1 MSADSGRI
9 GFTDKADELVEEL
22 LYSINESEDSSENTR
37 LIKKDIYRLA
47 VCAALQDFTSIKEEK
62 LQTSKNYRLN
72 EIDSDGSILTALELI
87 IDGYDRSNINNDF
100 ERLANHGVTLL
111 SEIFEKN
118 NFLNLSQLFDDAR

>member
-9 GFTDKADELVEEL
+9 GFTDEADALVEEL

-47 VCAALQDFTSIKEEK
+47 VCAALQDFSSIKDEK